1 MKIIY
6 IGGFEMPDK
15 NAAAQ
20 RVLSVAKALRMG
32 GHEVKFY
39 GITKCNDFSGA
50 INGFEYE
57 ACKYPAGL
65 KDWIFYASGKD
76 IVSYLK
82 QENPQCIIT
91 YNYPAIAQERV
102 IRYCRKNGIKVIG
115 DITEWYN
122 PKSFIKHIDSTLRMR
137 CSNKHLDGII
147 AISKYLSDYYTKQ
160 NVLQLPPLTDVEE
173 DKWKNQNSINPQQN
187 PSNPTKSTI
196 SLIYVGS
203 PGGGKDCLDYIL
215 MGMKKIQK
223 SNLSLDIVGITKEQ
237 YLSLY
242 DFHDIEDMPV
252 KFHGRLPHS
261 QAVNLLKQSDFQIFF
276 RENIRSNNAG
286 FPTKFAEAMTAGIP
300 VIANRISNIAN
311 YVEYGKNGYLIDSP
325 SQSEI
330 QSVLEE
336 ISKLSRVDLDRIKGN
351 CDKSLFDYRSYA
363 SDINRFISSL

>member
-1 MKIIY
+1 MKILY

-50 INGFEYE
+50 VNGFEYE

-82 QENPQCIIT
+82 QEHPQCIIT

-102 IRYCRKNGIKVIG
+102 LRYCRKNSIKVIG

-122 PKSFIKHIDSTLRMR
+122 AKSVVKHIDSSLRMR

-147 AISKYLSDYYTKQ
+147 TISKYLSDYYSDQK
-160 NVLQLPPLTDVEE
+160 VLQLPPLTDIE
-173 DKWKNQNSINPQQN
+173 DEKWKSQNSTNPQQN

-237 YLSLY
+237 YSSLY
-242 DFHDIEDMPV
+242 DFHDIEDILV
-252 KFHGRLPHS
+252 KFHGRLPHL

-300 VIANRISNIAN
+300 VIANRISNISD
-311 YVEYGKNGYLIDSP
+311 YVIYGENGYIIDRP
-325 SQSEI
+325 SQEEI
-330 QSVLEE
+330 QNVLEE
-336 ISKLSRVDLDRIKGN
+336 VSKLSRADLERIKCN

-363 SDINRFISSL
+363 PDINNFIASL